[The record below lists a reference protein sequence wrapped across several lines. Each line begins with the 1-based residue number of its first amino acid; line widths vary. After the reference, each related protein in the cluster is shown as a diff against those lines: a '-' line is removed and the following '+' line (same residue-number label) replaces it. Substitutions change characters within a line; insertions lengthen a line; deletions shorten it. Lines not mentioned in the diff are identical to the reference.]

1 MEVRIRNLRH
11 ELVKSFGSSG
21 RVEIIHFSD
30 DAKYEDVLS
39 MFKEK
44 LKCNEEVSERTL
56 DAFVLICGGRTVL
69 TTRDEPL
76 NSDCEVLVGYA
87 DTGG

>member
-1 MEVRIRNLRH
+1 MEVRIRYLSH

-21 RVEIIHFSD
+21 KVEIIHFSG
-30 DAKYEDVLS
+30 DAKCEDVLS
-39 MFKEK
+39 KFKEK
-44 LKCNEEVSERTL
+44 LKCNGEVSERML
-56 DAFVLICGGRTVL
+56 DAFVFICGGRTLL
-69 TTRDEPL
+69 TIRGETL